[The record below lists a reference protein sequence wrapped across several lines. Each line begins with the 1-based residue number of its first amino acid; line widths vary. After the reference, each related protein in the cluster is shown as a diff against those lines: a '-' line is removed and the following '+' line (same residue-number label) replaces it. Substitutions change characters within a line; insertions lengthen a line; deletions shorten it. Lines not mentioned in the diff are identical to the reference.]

1 MAEHYQVL
9 CVLSPPAAG
18 VDYVAVDAKRRERY
32 HSTLSIS
39 DGTMRMALLGNSSVP
54 LGYESHNLGIA
65 MNAP

>member
-1 MAEHYQVL
+1 ML
-9 CVLSPPAAG
+9 CPPRAAG
-18 VDYVAVDAKRRERY
+18 VEYVPVDAKRRERY

-39 DGTMRMALLGNSSVP
+39 DSTMRMALLGNSSVP